1 LEPRKHIFLV
11 KSLFGILLMLPQG
24 KAYQALYKR
33 LKHVE
38 VIYRLDAVGKVKTPP
53 KMEYSSEDI
62 NHYLNIF
69 ESVQKGNKE
78 NISEPEDNKI
88 E

>member
-1 LEPRKHIFLV
+1 M
-11 KSLFGILLMLPQG
+11 LLKMKDHG
-24 KAYQALYKR
+24 KL
-33 LKHVE
+33 
-38 VIYRLDAVGKVKTPP
+38 
-53 KMEYSSEDI
+53 

-78 NISEPEDNKI
+78 SSDEIIENKV

>member
-1 LEPRKHIFLV
+1 
-11 KSLFGILLMLPQG
+11 MLPQG

-38 VIYRLDAVGKVKTPP
+38 VIYRLDAVGKLKNTP

-78 NISEPEDNKI
+78 SSDEIIENKV